1 MDYIWPHTLIPDE
14 AEWRLTDFTAVFANP
29 FGGNIRTIS
38 RGQRW
43 ACTMR
48 FLGVGGREAAD
59 QAKRSQL
66 LALVAAMRG
75 RSNRIWLSDLAS
87 PLVGSFACPELI
99 TEPFPV
105 SSVSPWTS
113 SAAELVLTADR
124 HNGLRLART
133 GVTGDRT
140 ARHGATSFTNG
151 ARYAFRAL
159 FNAGRGGF
167 SASLLVG
174 TTDGASDT
182 LNGSA
187 ITAAGRVV
195 GSFAA
200 GATTLYPSLLDR
212 SSGRSAGD
220 FWHATGLSIARCARV
235 HTSAPAGSTA
245 MLMKD
250 WPTSTAGVAVAGDLF
265 EAGGELH
272 RLIADINS
280 DSSGQGYALFEPA
293 LRSTQAADVPVIFRD
308 PMGRFALAEEGSWLT
323 RPGVLTDIALTFVE
337 A

>member
-1 MDYIWPHTLIPDE
+1 MDYAWPHNLLPDE
-14 AEWRLTDFTAVFANP
+14 AEWRLTDFTGTFANP
-29 FGGNIRTIS
+29 FGGGIRTVS

-48 FLGVGGREAAD
+48 FLGVGGRETAD
-59 QAKRSQL
+59 QEKRSQL
-66 LALVAAMRG
+66 LAVVAAMRG
-75 RSNRIWLSDLAS
+75 RANRIWLSDLAS
-87 PLVGSFACPELI
+87 PFVGALACPELI

-105 SSVSPWTS
+105 ASVSPWTA

-140 ARHGATSFTNG
+140 ARHGATAFTSS

-159 FNAGRGGF
+159 LNAGRGGF

-174 TTDGASDT
+174 TTNGASDV

-187 ITAAGRVV
+187 VTAAGRVV

-200 GATTLYPSLLDR
+200 SATTLYPSLLDR

-220 FWHATGLSIARCARV
+220 FWHATGLSITRCARV
-235 HTSAPAGSTA
+235 HTTTAAGATA

-250 WPTSTAGVAVAGDLF
+250 WPTSTAGLAQAGDLF
-265 EAGGELH
+265 EVGGELH
-272 RLIADINS
+272 RFIANVDS
-280 DSSGQGYALFEPA
+280 DSSGNGYALFEPA
-293 LRSTQAADVPVIFRD
+293 LRASQATDVPVILRD
-308 PMGRFALAEEGSWLT
+308 PMGRFALAEEGSWNT
-323 RPGVLTDIALTFVE
+323 RPGVLTDITLTFVE